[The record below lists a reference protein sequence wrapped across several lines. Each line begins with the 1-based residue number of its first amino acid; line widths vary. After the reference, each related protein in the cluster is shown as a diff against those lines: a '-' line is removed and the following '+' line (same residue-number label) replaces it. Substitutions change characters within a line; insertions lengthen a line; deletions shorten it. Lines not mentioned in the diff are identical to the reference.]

1 MKASAKLNY
10 LRVSPRKVRLVANL
24 IRGMHAGEAQV
35 QLSYLNKRAALPLL
49 KLLNSAVRNA
59 EHNMHLD
66 AGSLYISKLLVNE
79 GPKLKRFRPR
89 AMGRAF
95 PILKRTSHVILELAD
110 KGSGKN
116 TKGRRKKDE
125 KAETPIGVSPD
136 SRETSKETSPAD
148 AESKIKKEEVSPLRK
163 QPRGTWKDERAP
175 KKTSGFVKKIFRRK
189 SI

>member
-10 LRVSPRKVRLVANL
+10 LRISPRKVRLIANL
-24 IRGMHAGEAQV
+24 IRGMHAEEAQV

-59 EHNMHLD
+59 QHNMHLD
-66 AGSLYISKLLVNE
+66 AGSLYISRLLVNE

-95 PILKRTSHVILELAD
+95 PIYKRTSHVILELEG
-110 KGSGKN
+110 KGSGKK
-116 TKGRRKKDE
+116 TKGRRKKGE
-125 KAETPIGVSPD
+125 NAETPIGVSPD
-136 SRETSKETSPAD
+136 SEKSSKGTSPAD
-148 AESKIKKEEVSPLRK
+148 AESKITKEGSPLRY
-163 QPRGTWKDERAP
+163 QPRETGRDQRVP

-189 SI
+189 SV